1 MNAIPVNDFVI
12 MLMIFI
18 RISSAVFTSPLYSS
32 EGIPA
37 TAKIFLAIIIAY
49 VIFLTL
55 DREAI
60 TVSISGWSLFV
71 SGIKE
76 VLTGLLIGF
85 MLNFVFWGI
94 SYAGTL
100 IGFEVGL
107 TMADV
112 FNPTAQTNNN
122 VIGEF
127 IYLGATVIFFLING
141 HHYII
146 RALAYSYT
154 IIPIGEFGVSESLL
168 NLLVKYTATIFIIAV
183 KIASPIMVSFFL
195 LHIAEGVLARVIPQM
210 QVFFVVQPI
219 KIGLGLTIVAIVIPL
234 YIYLIKNLLIE
245 YEGKLYTFIQV
256 MGN

>member
-12 MLMIFI
+12 LLMIFI
-18 RISSAVFTSPLYSS
+18 RISSALLASPIYNN
-32 EGIPA
+32 EGIPVS
-37 TAKIFLAIIIAY
+37 AKLFLALVIAY

-55 DREAI
+55 DRSTI

-76 VLTGLLIGF
+76 VFTGLLIGY

-112 FNPTAQTNNN
+112 FNPMEQTNNN
-122 VIGEF
+122 IIGEF
-127 IYLGATVIFFLING
+127 IYLGAIVIFFLING
-141 HHYII
+141 HHYVIKG
-146 RALAYSYT
+146 LTYSYT

-168 NLLVKYTATIFIIAV
+168 NLLIKYTTTIFVIAV

-195 LHIAEGVLARVIPQM
+195 LHVAEGVLARVIPQM

-219 KIGLGLTIVAIVIPL
+219 KIGLGLTIIAIVIPL

-245 YEGKLYTFIQV
+245 YEGKLYNFIQV

>member
-1 MNAIPVNDFVI
+1 MNSIPVNDFVI
-12 MLMIFI
+12 GLMIFI
-18 RISSAVFTSPLYSS
+18 RITSALFVSPIYNN

-37 TAKIFLAIIIAY
+37 TAKLFLALILAY

-55 DREAI
+55 DRSAI
-60 TVSISGWSLFV
+60 TISVSGWSLFI

-76 VLTGLLIGF
+76 VLSGLLIGF

-100 IGFEVGL
+100 IGFEIGL

-112 FNPTAQTNNN
+112 FNPMEQSNNN

-127 IYLGATVIFFLING
+127 IYFGGTIIFLLING
-141 HHYII
+141 HHYVIKG
-146 RALAYSYT
+146 LAYSYT

-168 NLLVKYTATIFIIAV
+168 TLIVKYTSTIFVIAV

-195 LHIAEGVLARVIPQM
+195 LHIAQGILARVIPQM
-210 QVFFVVQPI
+210 QVFFVIQPI
-219 KIGLGLTIVAIVIPL
+219 QIGLGLTMIAIVIPL
-234 YIYLIKNLLIE
+234 YIYLIKNLLKE